1 MNRSQM
7 RKMCQHRVDDIV
19 DRMHELCAQGREHDA
34 SALYEEIRDWVLEN
48 DIEVLSLDYING
60 QFNNC

>member
-1 MNRSQM
+1 
-7 RKMCQHRVDDIV
+7 MCQHRVDDIV

>member
-1 MNRSQM
+1 M

-19 DRMHELCAQGREHDA
+19 DRIHELCAQGREQDA
-34 SALYEEIRDWVLEN
+34 SALYEEIQDWVLKD

>member
-1 MNRSQM
+1 
-7 RKMCQHRVDDIV
+7 MCQHRVDDIV
-19 DRMHELCAQGREHDA
+19 DRIHELCAQGREQDA
-34 SALYEEIRDWVLEN
+34 SALYEEIQDWVLKD